1 MNEEKLIFV
10 AYLNGYCLRMESIK
24 DEIVYVNV
32 TWSKNP

>member
-10 AYLNGYCLRMESIK
+10 AYLNGHCLRIESIN

-32 TWSKNP
+32 TWNKDS